1 MPKLWDNTIQAHR
14 HEVREAIL
22 DATWDL
28 VSELGPSAVKMV
40 EVAQKAGIGRATLY
54 KYFPDV
60 GAILAA
66 WHERHVRG
74 HLGYLVEVRD
84 ATDAP
89 GKRLRTVL
97 EAYADL
103 YQARIR
109 HRHTAPHGLALDTL
123 LHQGQQ
129 VAHAQR
135 QLQALVCDLL
145 KDAAKAG
152 EVRDD
157 VAPDELAR
165 YCLHALTAASTM
177 SSDAAVQRLVA
188 VTLAGLHP
196 PKGTKASRK
205 RSSA

>member
-22 DATWDL
+22 DATWAL
-28 VSELGPSAVKMV
+28 ASERGPPAVKMADI
-40 EVAQKAGIGRATLY
+40 AQKAGIGRATLY

-60 GAILAA
+60 GTILET
-66 WHERHVRG
+66 WHERQVRG

-84 ATDAP
+84 ANDAP
-89 GKRLRTVL
+89 ETQLQAVL
-97 EAYADL
+97 EAYANL

-109 HRHTAPHGLALDTL
+109 HRHTAPHGMALDAL
-123 LHQGQQ
+123 LHQGER
-129 VAHAQR
+129 VVHAQR
-135 QLQALVCDLL
+135 QLHALVRDLL
-145 KDAAKAG
+145 KDAAKRG

-177 SSDAAVQRLVA
+177 SSGAAVQRLVA
-188 VTLAGLHP
+188 VTLAGLRP
-196 PKGTKASRK
+196 SEGAKAPRK
-205 RSSA
+205 RSNA